1 MFGRGK
7 KEQGEKEGRDR
18 GGWEREEKKKLGKGD
33 VVGLWPLPGPN
44 GQFFFLP
51 FRPRPKE
58 PFFFLFTFF
67 VAPSIYIRMWMNHFS
82 STEITALHLSLSAN

>member
-1 MFGRGK
+1 MGEGK
-7 KEQGEKEGRDR
+7 RSRERKKVEIEEGER
-18 GGWEREEKKKLGKGD
+18 EKKKKMGKGD

-67 VAPSIYIRMWMNHFS
+67 V
-82 STEITALHLSLSAN
+82 LHQFISACE